1 VPGREPRPGVH
12 QGDVALGKGQRDPG
26 RHQCPFTRREDHVL
40 GGHQVGAGVAG
51 VGIAGQWEVRIET
64 EDRDLGGGQ
73 WVGYSVGHG
82 RTIPLTPVAY
92 DERLSVPL
100 RWWVQGT
107 MLVASL
113 WLAMIVALPTTAAW
127 TITAIAMGG
136 LALGLLAYGAA
147 RVTVDGGFLRAGRAR
162 IAGFHLG
169 ASSALDAEATRRV
182 SGAEADARAY
192 LLLRPYLKRAVQVEI
207 TDPADPAPYW
217 LISTR
222 RPDELARALAELTES
237 TAAG

>member
-1 VPGREPRPGVH
+1 VTLG
-12 QGDVALGKGQRDPG
+12 QGERDPG
-26 RHQCPFTRREDHVL
+26 RHQEPFTRREDHVL
-40 GGHQVGAGVAG
+40 GRDQVGSGVAG
-51 VGIAGQWEVRIET
+51 VGIAGQREVRIQA
-64 EDRDLGGGQ
+64 EDPDLR
-73 WVGYSVGHG
+73 VGHGVGCAVGHG
-82 RTIPLTPVAY
+82 RTIPLTPVEY

-113 WLAMIVALPTTAAW
+113 WLAMIVALPPTAAW
-127 TITAIAMGG
+127 TLTAIAMAG
-136 LALGLLAYGAA
+136 LALALLAYGAA
-147 RVTVDGGFLRAGRAR
+147 RVTVDEGSLRAGRAR
-162 IAGFHLG
+162 IAGLHLG
-169 ASSALDAEATRRV
+169 TSSALDAEATRRI
-182 SGAEADARAY
+182 SGVEADARAY

-222 RPDELARALAELTES
+222 RPDELARVLTELTES